1 MVLGE
6 RRACL
11 LKAVI
16 GPVSAKGPAHRGP
29 KEAGPLQGS
38 ALGHCWNTVQLGQH
52 VLPSSAD
59 STAARGGMTHPPLP
73 GDGSRAGD
81 RNEIWPLVRG

>member
-1 MVLGE
+1 MPVESCHWSCVSKG
-6 RRACL
+6 ACTP
-11 LKAVI
+11 
-16 GPVSAKGPAHRGP
+16 GSR

-81 RNEIWPLVRG
+81 RNEIRPLVRG